1 VEAHFVHLLSSVLR
15 QSTQL
20 ATALLQQALF
30 STLMK
35 AGSTQLMQI
44 SSSLKSQSL
53 HLSIGDLQ
61 QVLEFLLKKPHRHPR
76 HTSGA
81 VFTHLLQFPTLELQQ
96 ARKSTLK

>member
-1 VEAHFVHLLSSVLR
+1 MHLFSSVFR

-20 ATALLQQALF
+20 ETALLQQALF
-30 STLMK
+30 SALRK
-35 AGSTQLMQI
+35 AGRTQLVQI

-61 QVLEFLLKKPHRHPR
+61 HVFESLLRKPQRHPIQ
-76 HTSGA
+76 TSGV

-96 ARKSTLK
+96 ANESTLK